1 VNTEPLPGSLSTV
14 MSPALRELVGVAH
27 EIEQRLPQPHLVGM
41 QRADRTVAA
50 NRDLVG
56 ILRRQRFDGLDHVVD
71 ERRKREIFEL
81 QLHPAG
87 FDLREV
93 EDVVYQSE
101 QVPRC
106 PEHAVERFEFL
117 IEGGGTW
124 RAAERQGHR
133 CTRVARSPIFSL
145 PRP

>member
-1 VNTEPLPGSLSTV
+1 
-14 MSPALRELVGVAH
+14 
-27 EIEQRLPQPHLVGM
+27 
-41 QRADRTVAA
+41 
-50 NRDLVG
+50 
-56 ILRRQRFDGLDHVVD
+56 
-71 ERRKREIFEL
+71 
-81 QLHPAG
+81 
-87 FDLREV
+87 
-93 EDVVYQSE
+93 
-101 QVPRC
+101 VPRC

>member
-1 VNTEPLPGSLSTV
+1 MVGDKR
-14 MSPALRELVGVAH
+14 RE
-27 EIEQRLPQPHLVGM
+27 
-41 QRADRTVAA
+41 
-50 NRDLVG
+50 
-56 ILRRQRFDGLDHVVD
+56 
-71 ERRKREIFEL
+71 REIFEL

-117 IEGGGTW
+117 IEALRILAQHLGDADSTAGGGTW